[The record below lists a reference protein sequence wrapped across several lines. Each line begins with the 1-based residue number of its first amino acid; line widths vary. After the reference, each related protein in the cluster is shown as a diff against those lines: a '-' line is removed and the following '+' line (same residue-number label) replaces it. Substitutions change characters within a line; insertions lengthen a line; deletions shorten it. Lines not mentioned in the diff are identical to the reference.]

1 MDTTSRTVR
10 LLSLLVLLGF
20 TFGSVSGCV
29 SSSTY
34 QAAKKEAETLQHELQ
49 QERVKL
55 AAIEKTYAER
65 MKQMENVASRLGS
78 SAEQFDRI
86 AKVWNDLRIE
96 LMALRINRE
105 LERQKGGG
113 GVGIVLQNDMP
124 SLIPAQ

>member
-1 MDTTSRTVR
+1 MDTMSRIVW

-20 TFGSVSGCV
+20 AAGSVSGCV

-34 QAAKKEAETLQHELQ
+34 QAAKKEAEAFKHELQ
-49 QERVKL
+49 QERLKL
-55 AAIEKTYAER
+55 GAIEKTYAER
-65 MKQMENVASRLGS
+65 MKQMETLASRLGS

-86 AKVWNDLRIE
+86 AKVWNDLRLE

-113 GVGIVLQNDMP
+113 GIGIVLQNDGP
-124 SLIPAQ
+124 SVMPAQ

>member
-1 MDTTSRTVR
+1 MSRAVW

-20 TFGSVSGCV
+20 AAVSVSGCV

-34 QAAKKEAETLQHELQ
+34 QAAKKEAETLKHELE
-49 QERVKL
+49 QERLKL
-55 AAIEKTYAER
+55 GAIEKTYAER
-65 MKQMENVASRLGS
+65 MKQMETLASRLGS

-113 GVGIVLQNDMP
+113 GVGIVLQSDVP
-124 SLIPAQ
+124 SVMPAQ